1 MATHATGDY
10 RGSLRTPRGAPRAN
24 YDVARR
30 CRTIALSIVALLAVI
45 VVLALI

>member
-1 MATHATGDY
+1 MATHATGDL
-10 RGSLRTPRGAPRAN
+10 RSGLRTSRSAARAN

-45 VVLALI
+45 VALTLI